1 MIAILEEAF
10 KRASEF
16 SEDEQKVLAQYW
28 IDQMKAS
35 DYIEI
40 IKDEMKWKK
49 SFSESQDVLGMMADK
64 ALKETAE
71 GKAEQIGWDE
81 L

>member
-10 KRASEF
+10 RRASEF
-16 SEDEQKVLAQYW
+16 SEDEQEVLAQYW
-28 IDQMKAS
+28 IDQMKRS
-35 DYIEI
+35 DYIDI

-64 ALKETAE
+64 ALKEVAE
-71 GKAEQIGWDE
+71 GRAERIGWDE